1 MEYKVQPS
9 LFEDD
14 LAIEAAI
21 QNLIALRE
29 KAATGDLSEIEK
41 RFISGCASIADRTQ
55 PPIQPEKLVGK
66 KINPFARMMMSAAET
81 VTKAKKAFS
90 IWTKKEPEIELEKVE
105 PYVSNR
111 EEMTVSAVEKPYV
124 SIKEKIM
131 APVTAKMTSSF
142 ESLNSK
148 VDSINA
154 GAQAGK
160 QKLNKAVDGVT
171 EKVATKVDELSNFI
185 EQKRLNINEK
195 FFEIYDSVTV
205 ARLNAQATVQEKVE
219 NFKSSLK
226 NTKESVSKFA
236 EMFEEPWI
244 TIKGSDKIPSLADI
258 SYNVGLFA
266 GKSKQK
272 LSDSLDGFVA
282 TLIKKQNP
290 KNVIEE
296 AFVEVKQ
303 ATANNK
309 DVASV
314 NNPIEPQNSRPFADA
329 PVVESVKQEETI
341 IGTKLGALPTDLDE
355 KVKAAMADMAARGE
369 KLGQKEYLDKGILSM
384 PEEQVIGTKLGDLPK
399 DLDEKVKAAMAVRG
413 EKLEQ
418 KEYLD
423 KGILSM
429 PEEQIIEKDKSNKN
443 TEDKPSLL
451 SKIRD
456 LFVKENKLKNN
467 FNVNQDEKEILLPQ
481 FKRLPDGSL
490 PNMVD
495 IFRGTEA
502 SLEKKI
508 GLSVFKNGGYYFP
521 ALEQDGVTN
530 NDRLMKIRDD
540 IVPKYLDELRDAAK
554 YLYQV
559 NEKSKKEPEIKAFGI
574 LSSVLGG
581 DKEAKNYLERSKTNE
596 KDKKFLEGL
605 GVPGIDKL
613 LSDVDQ
619 SLFKINDN
627 EYHLRA
633 AKFNLAVL
641 NKVGDSIRTELLFL
655 RGNVP
660 EYKDVIDKINN
671 SKLFKDMTVNQ
682 VCATVAKSNFDE
694 TLNDPV
700 NEGLVLRMNALQL
713 KNQQSVKD
721 TRKAKEGIEAAKINK
736 NIGMDVSSNL
746 SKTREQKQSPDF
758 SQQTTVQPE
767 VIDVSKEINRRTLAV
782 ETAKGSFSTSWS
794 QPGYNNAWQGD
805 LSNVAGNG
813 MTYTNLLQQQAIFR
827 AEENKP
833 APYVPPSIDM
843 SPKQHLPFPTEND
856 IVQPAVGLPPMPPK
870 AKDGNDGGDLSI
882 TKPSRALID
891 ENQQVQEEPKNVS
904 NRTPRII
911 R

>member
-66 KINPFARMMMSAAET
+66 KINPFARIMMSAAET

-90 IWTKKEPEIELEKVE
+90 IWTKKEPEIEIEKVE

-142 ESLNSK
+142 ENLNSK

-171 EKVATKVDELSNFI
+171 EKVATKVDGLSNFI

-290 KNVIEE
+290 KNVLEE

-314 NNPIEPQNSRPFADA
+314 NNPIEPQNSKPFADT
-329 PVVESVKQEETI
+329 PIVESVKPEEKI

-355 KVKAAMADMAARGE
+355 KVKAAMAAR
-369 KLGQKEYLDKGILSM
+369 S
-384 PEEQVIGTKLGDLPK
+384 
-399 DLDEKVKAAMAVRG
+399 

-456 LFVKENKLKNN
+456 LFVKEDKLKNN
-467 FNVNQDEKEILLPQ
+467 FSVNQDEKEILLPQ

-521 ALEQDGVTN
+521 ALEQNGVTN

-540 IVPKYLDELRDAAK
+540 IVPKYLDELRDAAQ

-596 KDKKFLEGL
+596 KDKRFLEGL

-660 EYKDVIDKINN
+660 EYKDVIDKMNN

-721 TRKAKEGIEAAKINK
+721 TRKAKEGIEADKINK

-746 SKTREQKQSPDF
+746 SKIREQKQSSDF

-782 ETAKGSFSTSWS
+782 ETAKGSLSTSWS

-843 SPKQHLPFPTEND
+843 SPKQHLPFPTEDD
-856 IVQPAVGLPPMPPK
+856 IVQPAVGFPPKPPK

-882 TKPSRALID
+882 TKPSRSLID